1 MLSVRTA
8 SGRLSYLLTR
18 LQFQQFIL
26 FEWGPRVLELQIAF
40 AETMSG
46 LIDGTI
52 PAGSRHDPVD
62 QCRDDRNSEHCR
74 DRGRTR
80 DISAAQRGKL

>member
-46 LIDGTI
+46 LMDGTI
-52 PAGSRHDPVD
+52 PST
-62 QCRDDRNSEHCR
+62 N
-74 DRGRTR
+74 
-80 DISAAQRGKL
+80 AATIAIQNIAEIEAELVIFRRPKEGNI